1 MKPGRRQFIASSLL
15 AAGAFPFPASAQDRT
30 KPSGEAKTVSLRGK
44 VVCLTEE
51 LEKLYQIAPDC
62 DTRGHVYTLKTAEGE
77 FYPFLPV
84 DTAAAIWM
92 DERFRQR
99 ELQVTARIIFAT
111 FAISPRT
118 NPAPANAAR
127 NRSSSAKLPPKTT
140 IRNSATEAQ
149 RHRDGKT
156 ERWRVEEMER
166 KSVSAVPLSIS
177 VSLCLCGSQ
186 PGP

>member
-30 KPSGEAKTVSLRGK
+30 KPSGEAQTVSLRGK

-51 LEKLYQIAPDC
+51 LEKLYQIVPDC
-62 DTRGHVYTLKTAEGE
+62 DTRGHVYTLKTAEGK

-99 ELQVTARIIFAT
+99 ELQVTARIFPAT
-111 FAISPRT
+111 DFIEVIRLQSWR
-118 NPAPANAAR
+118 NDKLYDLYYFCDICNIAAH
-127 NRSSSAKLPPKTT
+127 K
-140 IRNSATEAQ
+140 
-149 RHRDGKT
+149 
-156 ERWRVEEMER
+156 
-166 KSVSAVPLSIS
+166 
-177 VSLCLCGSQ
+177 
-186 PGP
+186 PGPCVCCREPVEFRETPAEDNNP

>member
-1 MKPGRRQFIASSLL
+1 MKPGRREFIASSLL
-15 AAGAFPFPASAQDRT
+15 AAGALPFPASAQDRA

-62 DTRGHVYTLKTAEGE
+62 NTRGHVYTLKTAEGK

-99 ELQVTARIIFAT
+99 DLQVTARIFPAT
-111 FAISPRT
+111 DFIEVIKLQSW
-118 NPAPANAAR
+118 R
-127 NRSSSAKLPPKTT
+127 NGKLHDLYYFCDICYITAYK
-140 IRNSATEAQ
+140 
-149 RHRDGKT
+149 
-156 ERWRVEEMER
+156 
-166 KSVSAVPLSIS
+166 
-177 VSLCLCGSQ
+177 
-186 PGP
+186 PGPCECCQEPVEFRETPAEDNNP

>member
-1 MKPGRRQFIASSLL
+1 MKPGRRQFIAASLL

-62 DTRGHVYTLKTAEGE
+62 NTRGHVYTLKTAEGK

-99 ELQVTARIIFAT
+99 DLQVTARIFPGTDFIEV
-111 FAISPRT
+111 IKLQSW
-118 NPAPANAAR
+118 R
-127 NRSSSAKLPPKTT
+127 NGKLHDLYYFCDICYITAYK
-140 IRNSATEAQ
+140 
-149 RHRDGKT
+149 
-156 ERWRVEEMER
+156 
-166 KSVSAVPLSIS
+166 
-177 VSLCLCGSQ
+177 
-186 PGP
+186 PGPCECCQEPVEFRETPAEDNNP

>member
-15 AAGAFPFPASAQDRT
+15 AAGAFPFPASAQEGT

-62 DTRGHVYTLKTAEGE
+62 KTRGHVYTLKTAEGK

-99 ELQVTARIIFAT
+99 DLQVTARIFPAT
-111 FAISPRT
+111 DFIEVIKLQSW
-118 NPAPANAAR
+118 R
-127 NRSSSAKLPPKTT
+127 NGKLHDLYYFCDICYITAYK
-140 IRNSATEAQ
+140 
-149 RHRDGKT
+149 
-156 ERWRVEEMER
+156 
-166 KSVSAVPLSIS
+166 
-177 VSLCLCGSQ
+177 
-186 PGP
+186 PGPCECCQEPVEFRETPAEDNNP